1 MVKGCAIRRAQAVP
15 VSRAPPGQLQTRTWQ
30 LYGRRFPLGSEQ
42 PKQLRSTSETGITRH
57 DGDDGTSLLE
67 WEHGPAVA
75 FQASRRPLA
84 DSHKRMSTFPAV
96 CCLLWEGS
104 SAPQPSFPLQ
114 VYSLP
119 PPSGDF
125 HPCKF
130 QSRPCGRKAGRPPK
144 SRTNPLIM
152 DLGFVK
158 DGDSTL
164 MFTLT
169 PPQTKDAGIEVSK
182 GCYCF
187 VIDVS
192 GR

>member
-1 MVKGCAIRRAQAVP
+1 MGAR
-15 VSRAPPGQLQTRTWQ
+15 
-30 LYGRRFPLGSEQ
+30 
-42 PKQLRSTSETGITRH
+42 
-57 DGDDGTSLLE
+57 
-67 WEHGPAVA
+67 
-75 FQASRRPLA
+75 ASRRIPSITSASRRLA
-84 DSHKRMSTFPAV
+84 QEGEHVSS
-96 CCLLWEGS
+96 LLWEV
-104 SAPQPSFPLQ
+104 QECLTVRYFT
-114 VYSLP
+114 
-119 PPSGDF
+119 
-125 HPCKF
+125 PCKF
-130 QSRPCGRKAGRPPK
+130 GSSSPSWCRPQAHRERI
-144 SRTNPLIM
+144 LVIM

>member
-104 SAPQPSFPLQ
+104 SAPQPSFRCKFIL
-114 VYSLP
+114 S
-119 PPSGDF
+119 PPSGDI

-158 DGDSTL
+158 DEDSTL

>member
-1 MVKGCAIRRAQAVP
+1 MR
-15 VSRAPPGQLQTRTWQ
+15 VST
-30 LYGRRFPLGSEQ
+30 GS
-42 PKQLRSTSETGITRH
+42 T
-57 DGDDGTSLLE
+57 
-67 WEHGPAVA
+67 V
-75 FQASRRPLA
+75 
-84 DSHKRMSTFPAV
+84 AV

-114 VYSLP
+114 VYSFETT
-119 PPSGDF
+119 SGDF

>member
-1 MVKGCAIRRAQAVP
+1 M
-15 VSRAPPGQLQTRTWQ
+15 
-30 LYGRRFPLGSEQ
+30 
-42 PKQLRSTSETGITRH
+42 
-57 DGDDGTSLLE
+57 
-67 WEHGPAVA
+67 A

-84 DSHKRMSTFPAV
+84 DSHKRMSTFPARQRPV
-96 CCLLWEGS
+96 IFIL
-104 SAPQPSFPLQ
+104 AQ
-114 VYSLP
+114 VP
-119 PPSGDF
+119 ARPRP
-125 HPCKF
+125 
-130 QSRPCGRKAGRPPK
+130 QSRAPTK
-144 SRTNPLIM
+144 SRTNPLSI

-169 PPQTKDAGIEVSK
+169 PPQTKDAGIQVSK

>member
-1 MVKGCAIRRAQAVP
+1 MRNGP
-15 VSRAPPGQLQTRTWQ
+15 L
-30 LYGRRFPLGSEQ
+30 LY
-42 PKQLRSTSETGITRH
+42 
-57 DGDDGTSLLE
+57 
-67 WEHGPAVA
+67 
-75 FQASRRPLA
+75 
-84 DSHKRMSTFPAV
+84 
-96 CCLLWEGS
+96 
-104 SAPQPSFPLQ
+104 PLQ
-114 VYSLP
+114 VRPLSW
-119 PPSGDF
+119 
-125 HPCKF
+125 CRT
-130 QSRPCGRKAGRPPK
+130 SRCYRERI
-144 SRTNPLIM
+144 LVIM

>member
-114 VYSLP
+114 VYSSPLLP
-119 PPSGDF
+119 VIFTRASSRVVPVAAKPGAHPKAERTPS
-125 HPCKF
+125 
-130 QSRPCGRKAGRPPK
+130 SWTWA
-144 SRTNPLIM
+144 S
-152 DLGFVK
+152 
-158 DGDSTL
+158 
-164 MFTLT
+164 
-169 PPQTKDAGIEVSK
+169 
-182 GCYCF
+182 
-187 VIDVS
+187 
-192 GR
+192 

>member
-1 MVKGCAIRRAQAVP
+1 MQECALTVRYF
-15 VSRAPPGQLQTRTWQ
+15 T
-30 LYGRRFPLGSEQ
+30 
-42 PKQLRSTSETGITRH
+42 
-57 DGDDGTSLLE
+57 
-67 WEHGPAVA
+67 
-75 FQASRRPLA
+75 
-84 DSHKRMSTFPAV
+84 
-96 CCLLWEGS
+96 
-104 SAPQPSFPLQ
+104 
-114 VYSLP
+114 
-119 PPSGDF
+119 
-125 HPCKF
+125 PCKF
-130 QSRPCGRKAGRPPK
+130 GSSSPSWCRPQAHRERI
-144 SRTNPLIM
+144 LVIM

>member
-30 LYGRRFPLGSEQ
+30 LYGRRFPLGPKQ

-104 SAPQPSFPLQ
+104 SAPQPSFRCKFIL
-114 VYSLP
+114 S
-119 PPSGDF
+119 PPSGDI

-130 QSRPCGRKAGRPPK
+130 GSSCPQSRRPPK